1 MSRTVE
7 VFADICCPFTHVGLR
22 LLTAHLGD
30 GRSDVDLVVR
40 AWPLEWVNGVPLEAE
55 ATAAKIVALR
65 QHVAPD
71 LFTGFR
77 VDRWP
82 DTSIPALNLSA
93 AGYDRDGGTGLQ
105 VSLALRDALF
115 EQGEDVGDAS
125 VLADIARRFDLPVPT
140 AQPTPQVIADYEAGQ
155 ERDVTGS
162 PHFWIDG
169 EDFFCPSLDIGRDE
183 AGQLTAEFDQAGL
196 ARILSALP
204 PHTTS

>member
-1 MSRTVE
+1 MSTTVE
-7 VFADICCPFTHVGLR
+7 VFADISCPFTHVGLR
-22 LLTAHLGD
+22 LLTAHLGG

-65 QHVAPD
+65 EHVAPD

-82 DTSIPALNLSA
+82 DTTIPALNLSA
-93 AGYDRDGGTGLQ
+93 AGYDRDAGTGLQ

-115 EQGEDVGDAS
+115 EQGEDVADTT
-125 VLADIARRFDLPVPT
+125 VLADIARRFDLPAPI
-140 AQPTPQVIADYEAGQ
+140 AEPTPQVIADYEVGQ

-169 EDFFCPSLDIGRDE
+169 EDFFCPSLEISRDE
-183 AGQLTAEFDQAGL
+183 AGELIAELDHRGMQQVL
-196 ARILSALP
+196 AALP
-204 PHTTS
+204 PPNAP